1 MEAALPERQREG
13 ELRSCRGDG
22 REGSGLGRSASNRK
36 VLRDN
41 IQGITNQAR
50 HPPWRRQAHL
60 GGSFTRR
67 PRGELKIFLENAIL
81 DGVTY
86 TDHWLSLPWTGAWW
100 AAQWSMV
107 NGFELHDEAPKRRC
121 GTGAAA
127 QSSRAPTGKNSL
139 TLSSPDDYP
148 TQCLA
153 TSWPTR
159 TWRMTYSSWVI

>member
-86 TDHWLSLPWTGAWW
+86 TDHWLSLPWTI
-100 AAQWSMV
+100 
-107 NGFELHDEAPKRRC
+107 
-121 GTGAAA
+121 
-127 QSSRAPTGKNSL
+127 
-139 TLSSPDDYP
+139 LSSIQIRKALLVWFNVDDSGP
-148 TQCLA
+148 N
-153 TSWPTR
+153 W
-159 TWRMTYSSWVI
+159 